1 MKPTDRVVNQIKSL
15 VFINNI
21 QNADRLLLDPAGRER
36 ENNLS
41 ENTFW
46 GVSKPGNGGT
56 DRSIMSLRHQR
67 ICQYQLD

>member
-36 ENNLS
+36 ENN
-41 ENTFW
+41 
-46 GVSKPGNGGT
+46 VS
-56 DRSIMSLRHQR
+56 
-67 ICQYQLD
+67 

>member
-21 QNADRLLLDPAGRER
+21 HNASLHSADRLLLDPAGRER

-46 GVSKPGNGGT
+46 GLSKPGN
-56 DRSIMSLRHQR
+56 
-67 ICQYQLD
+67 